1 MMPRNDALVNWQDH
15 FQEYPPICHIIL
27 CPCPFLKKQ
36 WPGRDSGLPT
46 VFWGCFHFP
55 FPVVITVST
64 SHPTG
69 WIPSVSH
76 QACRLWAAPQRC
88 RRQRGARRFRRPD
101 LFRMVPIDH
110 LFHWQKVPTRLPFSQ
125 MGALWRHAW
134 REDLM
139 GKPAEL
145 SLKTMGFPQLSQPC
159 IVVVAENIN
168 NENSRVI
175 AMTLMITTMTT
186 IMTTITK
193 PLAIMAIIAI
203 VTIITVLKIIIITT
217 IMRIIITRT
226 C

>member
-125 MGALWRHAW
+125 MRVLFGVISCLKGRL
-134 REDLM
+134 D
-139 GKPAEL
+139 GKACRIGPKDHEFPATFPTL
-145 SLKTMGFPQLSQPC
+145 YCGF
-159 IVVVAENIN
+159 
-168 NENSRVI
+168 SR
-175 AMTLMITTMTT
+175 
-186 IMTTITK
+186 K
-193 PLAIMAIIAI
+193 HQQWE
-203 VTIITVLKIIIITT
+203 
-217 IMRIIITRT
+217 
-226 C
+226 